1 MFGPKESY
9 IRIHYSNGT
18 SKVVSAREA
27 KYDSHIVEF
36 SYASK
41 EEYDLFVK

>member
-1 MFGPKESY
+1 MSRLKEFY
-9 IRIHYSNGT
+9 IRIRYSNGT
-18 SKVVSAREA
+18 SKVVPVREA

-36 SYASK
+36 GYASK